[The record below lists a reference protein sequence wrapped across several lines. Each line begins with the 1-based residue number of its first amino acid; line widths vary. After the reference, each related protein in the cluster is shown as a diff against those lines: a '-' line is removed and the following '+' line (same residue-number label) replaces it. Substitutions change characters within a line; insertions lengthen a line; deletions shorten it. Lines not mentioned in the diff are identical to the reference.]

1 MLEPKKRGQIL
12 TYALIDNST
21 LTAVQ
26 RISGQVQ
33 TKSNDSVDTD
43 IVALENL
50 VQAILFYDLT
60 IAVDDYIPKYRDER
74 ISAFPN
80 IKFLNTEE
88 FNLNEIEEQAAVK
101 ARELQPKIQ
110 GGQFVN
116 EDFKDLLEL
125 LQTNMIC
132 TWDIS
137 SSVYHLTLKSLS
149 DDSDEFKKYGNIA
162 AAIFSELS
170 DATETGNRT
179 YGSVE
184 LVDRYGRQIEKGYTV
199 PGAKWGNLSGESS
212 GEASGAI
219 KAFVASLV
227 WLANRTIFYSQ
238 ASRYLQADTFLY
250 PIRQVYQQNYIS
262 QTCNYGVDYP
272 KNIVKHF
279 SDSLNKDLVN
289 IQNAGLATATA
300 LNVPMF
306 SAWLAKETGDPSEI
320 INEAYQIR
328 EEAEFTE
335 ARGQLREV
343 RRLFDESDIGEAN
356 KSVTKIINDLNKSSN
371 DMRVKYGIET
381 RQGVPVTKL
390 VQVYN
395 TCAALISL
403 PKLPSYNFK
412 IKIPE
417 FFYNLNQP
425 RGFNAIYRNLTHDL
439 STVWSIGEVRDI
451 LGSKVIKD
459 KDARVYRPKQ
469 EQPRYMNTHT
479 EFKSPM

>member
-1 MLEPKKRGQIL
+1 L

-26 RISGQVQ
+26 RIFGQAQ

-50 VQAILFYDLT
+50 VQAILFYDRT
-60 IAVDDYIPKYRDER
+60 IAVDDYIPKFREER

-80 IKFLNTEE
+80 ITFLNTGE
-88 FNLNEIEEQAAVK
+88 FNLEEIEEQAAVK

-116 EDFKDLLEL
+116 QDFKNLIEL
-125 LQTNMIC
+125 LQIHMTC

-149 DDSDEFKKYGNIA
+149 DNNNEFKKYGNIA

-170 DATETGNRT
+170 DATESGNRT
-179 YGSVE
+179 SGNVD
-184 LVDRYGRQIEKGYTV
+184 LVDRYEKPIKKGYVV
-199 PGAKWGNLSGESS
+199 PGAKWGNRSGESS

-227 WLANRTIFYSQ
+227 WLVNRTIFYSQ

-250 PIRQVYQQNYIS
+250 PIRQAYQQNYIS

-272 KNIVKHF
+272 KHIVEHF
-279 SDSLNKDLVN
+279 STSLNEDLVS
-289 IQNAGLATATA
+289 IQNAGLTSATAY
-300 LNVPMF
+300 NIPMF
-306 SAWLAKETGDPSEI
+306 SAWLAKETGNPLEI
-320 INEAYQIR
+320 VNAAYR
-328 EEAEFTE
+328 LRDEAEFDE
-335 ARGQLREV
+335 ARDQLREV
-343 RRLFDESDIGEAN
+343 RRLFDESDIGNTN
-356 KSVTKIINDLNKSSN
+356 KTVTKIINDLNKASN
-371 DMRVKYGIET
+371 DMRVKYGIQT

-395 TCAALISL
+395 TVAALKCL
-403 PKLPSYNFK
+403 PKLPSYKFK
-412 IKIPE
+412 IKVPE
-417 FFYNLNQP
+417 FFYNLKQP
-425 RGFNAIYRNLTHDL
+425 RGFSAIYRNLTHDL
-439 STVWSIGEVRDI
+439 TTVWSLGEARDI
-451 LGSKVIKD
+451 LGSRVVKD
-459 KDARVYRPKQ
+459 EEARVYNPKQ
-469 EQPRYMNTHT
+469 EQPRYMNAHT

>member
-1 MLEPKKRGQIL
+1 L

-33 TKSNDSVDTD
+33 TKSKDSVDTD

-50 VQAILFYDLT
+50 VQAILFYDHT
-60 IAVDDYIPKYRDER
+60 IAVDDYIPKYRNER
-74 ISAFPN
+74 IAAFPN

-88 FNLNEIEEQAAVK
+88 FNLNEIEEQAGLK
-101 ARELQPKIQ
+101 ANELQPKIQ

-116 EDFKDLLEL
+116 EDFKNLLEL
-125 LQTNMIC
+125 LQTHMTC
-132 TWDIS
+132 TWDII

-149 DDSDEFKKYGNIA
+149 DDSDDFKKYGNIA
-162 AAIFSELS
+162 AAIFSELN

-179 YGSVE
+179 FGDVE
-184 LVDRYGRQIEKGYTV
+184 LVDRYGRPIEKGYAV
-199 PGAKWGNLSGESS
+199 PGAKWGDGSGESS

-238 ASRYLQADTFLY
+238 TARYLQADTFLY
-250 PIRQVYQQNYIS
+250 PIRQAYQQNYITK
-262 QTCNYGVDYP
+262 TCNYGFDYP
-272 KNIVKHF
+272 KSIVEHF
-279 SDSLNKDLVN
+279 STSLNEDLVS
-289 IQNAGLATATA
+289 IQKAGLATATA

-320 INEAYQIR
+320 IDAAYRIR
-328 EEAEFTE
+328 EETEFTE
-335 ARGQLREV
+335 ARDQLREV
-343 RRLFDESDIGEAN
+343 RRLFDESEIGEAN

-371 DMRVKYGIET
+371 DMRVKYGIKT

-395 TCAALISL
+395 TCAALSSL
-403 PKLPSYNFK
+403 PILPGYNFK

-417 FFYNLNQP
+417 FFYNFNQP
-425 RGFNAIYRNLTHDL
+425 RGFNAVYRNLTHDL
-439 STVWSIGEVRDI
+439 STVWTLGEARDI
-451 LGSKVIKD
+451 LGSKVVKE
-459 KDARVYRPKQ
+459 KDAIVYNPKQ
-469 EQPRYMNTHT
+469 ESTRYMHAHSKY
-479 EFKSPM
+479 KSPM

>member
-1 MLEPKKRGQIL
+1 L

-26 RISGQVQ
+26 RIAGQVQ

-50 VQAILFYDLT
+50 VQAILFYDRT
-60 IAVDDYIPKYRDER
+60 IAIDDYIPQYRDER
-74 ISAFPN
+74 IAAFPN
-80 IKFLNTEE
+80 ITFLNTEE

-116 EDFKDLLEL
+116 EDFKNLLEL
-125 LQTNMIC
+125 LQTHMTC

-149 DDSDEFKKYGNIA
+149 DNSDEFKKYGNIA
-162 AAIFSELS
+162 AAIFSELN
-170 DATETGNRT
+170 DASETGNRT
-179 YGSVE
+179 SGNVE
-184 LVDRYGRQIEKGYTV
+184 LVDRHGRPIEKGYTV
-199 PGAKWGNLSGESS
+199 PGAKWGNRSGESS

-250 PIRQVYQQNYIS
+250 PIRQAYQQNYIS
-262 QTCNYGVDYP
+262 QTCNYGFDYP
-272 KNIVKHF
+272 KNIVEHF
-279 SDSLNKDLVN
+279 SASLNEDLVN

-320 INEAYQIR
+320 INAAYQIR
-328 EEAEFTE
+328 EEAAFTE
-335 ARGQLREV
+335 ARDQLREV

-371 DMRVKYGIET
+371 NMRVKYGIET
-381 RQGVPVTKL
+381 RQGVPVTNL

-395 TCAALISL
+395 TYAALNSL

-412 IKIPE
+412 VKIPE
-417 FFYNLNQP
+417 FFYNFNQP

-439 STVWSIGEVRDI
+439 STVWSLGEARDI
-451 LGSKVIKD
+451 LGSKVIKE
-459 KDARVYRPKQ
+459 KDAIVYSPKQ
-469 EQPRYMNTHT
+469 EQPRYMNAHT
-479 EFKSPM
+479 QFKSPM

>member
-425 RGFNAIYRNLTHDL
+425 RGFNAIYRNWLFPK
-439 STVWSIGEVRDI
+439 WSG
-451 LGSKVIKD
+451 
-459 KDARVYRPKQ
+459 
-469 EQPRYMNTHT
+469 
-479 EFKSPM
+479 